1 LHFSRFFHKLTFP
14 LTGHL
19 LLNNSKPAETV
30 VQSVSKTRFIIG
42 GALFVGGFL
51 SPLLIPLVTSS
62 DLPGNWKAIL
72 STGLVA
78 GLPEVGMLL
87 AVAVLGKQGFAQLKE
102 MFLSRFRQVTEP
114 SAVSLTRYRIGLLMF
129 FTPLLLGWL
138 GPYAEHFFSSLAGGS
153 LKYAVF
159 FDLVFAMS
167 FVVLGAGFWEKIRS
181 LFVHESTGSAETSR
195 ASTDSPEGR
204 NQ

>member
-1 LHFSRFFHKLTFP
+1 M
-14 LTGHL
+14 
-19 LLNNSKPAETV
+19 NNSIPAEAV
-30 VQSVSKTRFIIG
+30 IQSVSKTRFVVG

-87 AVAVLGKQGFAQLKE
+87 AVAVLGKQGFTELKE
-102 MFLSRFRQVTEP
+102 MFLSRFRKVTEP

-129 FTPLLLGWL
+129 FIPLLFGWL
-138 GPYAEHFFSSLAGGS
+138 QPYAAHFLSPLAGGS
-153 LKYAVF
+153 FTSAIIL
-159 FDLVFAMS
+159 DLMFALS
-167 FVVLGAGFWEKIRS
+167 FIVLGAGFWEKIRS
-181 LFVHESTGSAETSR
+181 LFVHDGPGSAETSSLNDNSQGKSR
-195 ASTDSPEGR
+195 
-204 NQ
+204 

>member
-1 LHFSRFFHKLTFP
+1 
-14 LTGHL
+14 
-19 LLNNSKPAETV
+19 LNNSKPTETV
-30 VQSVSKTRFIIG
+30 VQSVSKTRFLVG

-102 MFLSRFRQVTEP
+102 IIFSRLRKVTEP
-114 SAVSLTRYRIGLLMF
+114 SAVSLTRYRIGLFMF

-138 GPYAEHFFSSLAGGS
+138 EPYAAHFFTPLADGSLAP
-153 LKYAVF
+153 VII
-159 FDLVFAMS
+159 FDLLFASS
-167 FVVLGAGFWEKIRS
+167 FIVLGAGFWEKIRS
-181 LFVHESTGSAETSR
+181 LFVHEIPGSAETSHL
-195 ASTDSPEGR
+195 STDSPEGKS
-204 NQ
+204 Q